1 MEYIK
6 ILLTFFRIGIL
17 SIGGGL
23 ATLPFLQDLVNR
35 GWLTGEDLL
44 NLLAVSES
52 TPGPIGINAA
62 TYIGNI
68 RLGLIGGLVATIG
81 LVLPSIIII
90 SLISYYLEKFKESSL
105 NQCLLKTIRPLV
117 VGLIAGVTLSLG
129 IDNLISISRLLIFLL
144 MFFIIERKKKH
155 PLVYI
160 ILGGLLGFIFK
171 I

>member
-35 GWLTGEDLL
+35 GWLSGDDLL

-68 RLGLIGGLVATIG
+68 RLGLIGGIVATIG

-105 NQCLLKTIRPLV
+105 NQILLKTIRPLV

-129 IDNLISISRLLIFLL
+129 ISNLISIKRIIIFGA
-144 MFFIIERKKKH
+144 MFFIIEKKKKH
-155 PLVYI
+155 PIVYI
-160 ILGGLLGFIFK
+160 LIGGFLGYLLK

>member
-52 TPGPIGINAA
+52 TPVPICINAA